1 MSALK
6 VGGALT
12 DKKFEPKMKLENE
25 AGLIKNNFF
34 QDGTLLQGSSTAISI
49 PRAQPMLS
57 P

>member
-34 QDGTLLQGSSTAISI
+34 SGWDPFTGFLHLHFN
-49 PRAQPMLS
+49 P
-57 P
+57 